1 MKMRVNSLLTTTVTL
16 SILVAGARGAQAAP
30 PQAQA
35 SSGAV
40 APTKAGRGAAENE
53 EFQLRRSD
61 EATRAESA
69 KRAKLKPT
77 RTEAALRFTLIDKDK
92 GPIKGT
98 VIALTGVDGKKYY
111 AEETDAEGYTEVLVP
126 VGQKYDLVYL
136 SLGMRDIAAQVT
148 VTDEPRQ
155 SIRLTL
161 RYQRPA
167 PPPPI
172 IVPVPPATRFILDGV
187 NFDTGKASLR
197 PESSARL
204 DSVFEFMAHKKSVRV
219 EISGHTDNVG
229 KKKANQILSEK
240 RAQTCRDYLISKGIE
255 ADRIITIGYGD
266 ERPIAPND
274 TEAGRQRNRRIE
286 AAEL

>member
-1 MKMRVNSLLTTTVTL
+1 MRSNLLLMTAVTFAT
-16 SILVAGARGAQAAP
+16 LVGGARGTQAAP
-30 PQAQA
+30 PAQA
-35 SSGAV
+35 SSGAA
-40 APTKAGRGAAENE
+40 APAKSGQSGSANE

-77 RTEAALRFTLIDKDK
+77 RTEAALRFTLVDKDK

-98 VIALTGVDGKKYY
+98 VIALTGADGKKYY
-111 AEETDAEGYTEVLVP
+111 TQETDAEGYTEVLVP

-136 SLGMRDIAAQVT
+136 SLGIRDIAAQVT

-187 NFDTGKASLR
+187 NFDTGKATLR
-197 PESSARL
+197 PESFARL
-204 DSVFEFMAHKKSVRV
+204 DSVFEFMAHKKSARL

-229 KKKANQILSEK
+229 KKKVNQVLSEK

>member
-1 MKMRVNSLLTTTVTL
+1 MVTMALVTL
-16 SILVAGARGAQAAP
+16 AAAGSSLAAP
-30 PQAQA
+30 PQGGA
-35 SSGAV
+35 S
-40 APTKAGRGAAENE
+40 GRGPAGD
-53 EFQLRRSD
+53 EFQLHSSD
-61 EATRAESA
+61 DASKAEGA

-77 RTEAALRFTLIDKDK
+77 KTEAALRFTLIEKDK

-98 VIALTGVDGKKYY
+98 IISLAAPDGKKYY

-126 VGQKYDLVYL
+126 VGQKYDIMYL
-136 SLGMRDIAAQVT
+136 SLDIRDIAAQVT
-148 VTDEPRQ
+148 VTDEPKQ

-161 RYQRPA
+161 RYQRPR
-167 PPPPI
+167 PTPPI

-187 NFDTGKASLR
+187 NFDTGKATLR
-197 PESSARL
+197 PESFARL
-204 DSVFEFMAHKKSVRV
+204 DSVVEFMAHKKKVRI

-240 RAQTCRDYLISKGIE
+240 RAQTCRDYLVSKGIE
-255 ADRIITIGYGD
+255 ADRIVTIGYGD

-274 TEAGRQRNRRIE
+274 TDANRQRNRRIE